1 MTLADRYELIEP
13 PIGEGS
19 FGAVYLANDRKMP
32 RQVAVKVLHKSF
44 AADPKVSARFLRE
57 LVAACRVSHEN
68 VIQVLDV
75 GDDPTHGL
83 FYVME
88 FAEGVALEQRL
99 TGRPIRWP
107 ILKVVSQQL
116 AAALDSIHAAGIVHR
131 DLKPRNIMLVERASQ
146 DDLVKVLDFGI
157 AVIHDGDFGDDVEL
171 TGTRMVVG
179 TPPYMSPEQ
188 TYMKSDRE
196 RLGLAVDG
204 RSDLYALGVI
214 LYEMLTGGRPFTGD
228 AHELALAHRHD
239 APADPRPLA
248 AEDVP
253 SGFADLVM
261 RLLAKTPDERPAS
274 AQQVLATLRALTP
287 GGQQVVSPRGVE
299 QDVQDAATCIVDALS
314 SPIQNAE
321 TVTARAVETEF
332 FDATLDAA
340 ALDSVRPSRAPM
352 MVAALV
358 VALGV
363 SWAFMGSQFGGEAS
377 RDQAGATNSTTT
389 VPPGEASNHVVDQ
402 GAGKAP
408 RSAHPAPGRIGAS
421 EVSLMV
427 TSVPQGAE
435 VLLDGVVVGTTPL
448 ATTLS
453 TAKSAKH
460 LLEIQKP
467 DYRIQQIPIAVAP
480 HLSGKALVFNETL
493 EKERSRRRGTKAKA
507 KAKAKVTPK
516 PIKPKASG
524 HKKNPLKGL
533 NKHLS
538 TKKTDPMEGL

>member
-32 RQVAVKVLHKSF
+32 RQVAVKVLHQAYAS
-44 AADPKVSARFLRE
+44 DPKASARFLRE

-75 GDDPTHGL
+75 GDDPTYGL

-88 FAEGVALEQRL
+88 FAEGVALDERL
-99 TGRPIRWP
+99 IGKPIRWP

-116 AAALDSIHAAGIVHR
+116 AAALDAIHGAGIVHR

-196 RLGLAVDG
+196 RLGLEVDG

-214 LYEMLTGGRPFTGD
+214 LYEMLVGARPFTGD

-239 APADPRPLA
+239 APEDPRPLA
-248 AEDVP
+248 ASDVP
-253 SGFADLVM
+253 RGFCDLVM
-261 RLLAKTPDERPAS
+261 RLLSKAPDARPAS
-274 AQQVLATLRALTP
+274 AQQVLATLRALSP
-287 GGQQVVSPRGVE
+287 GAQHVVSPRGVE

-314 SPIQNAE
+314 APMQDAE
-321 TVTARAVETEF
+321 TLAARAV
-332 FDATLDAA
+332 DDVYPDGTLDAA
-340 ALDSVRPSRAPM
+340 ALESVRPSRTPFIA
-352 MVAALV
+352 VGLALV
-358 VALGV
+358 GAAAWFAMSSPTGAPLSDDASPPPATTLVAPGE
-363 SWAFMGSQFGGEAS
+363 GS
-377 RDQAGATNSTTT
+377 STS
-389 VPPGEASNHVVDQ
+389 PPGGPA
-402 GAGKAP
+402 AGVGSSAP
-408 RSAHPAPGRIGAS
+408 EPATPVTP

-427 TSVPQGAE
+427 TSIPQGAE

-453 TAKSAKH
+453 TGTSSKH
-460 LLEIQKP
+460 LLEIQSP
-467 DYRIQQIPIAVAP
+467 GYRIQQIPVAIAP
-480 HLSGKALVFNETL
+480 HLAGKALVFNETL
-493 EKERSRRRGTKAKA
+493 EKEKPRRRGTKAKTKA
-507 KAKAKVTPK
+507 TGAAPTVKAKKRPLK
-516 PIKPKASG
+516 NLKNL
-524 HKKNPLKGL
+524 KKNLKKRNRHPLDSL
-533 NKHLS
+533 
-538 TKKTDPMEGL
+538 